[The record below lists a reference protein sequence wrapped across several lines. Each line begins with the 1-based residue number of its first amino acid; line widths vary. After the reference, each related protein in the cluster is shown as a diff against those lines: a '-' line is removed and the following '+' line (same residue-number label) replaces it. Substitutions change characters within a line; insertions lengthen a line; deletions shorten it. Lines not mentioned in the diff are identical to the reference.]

1 MLKSIKHIT
10 LKLFCIIMTYCHIIG
25 KQQMNTMF
33 NYDNSCMK
41 LYPQLTHC
49 KSRLVKR

>member
-10 LKLFCIIMTYCHIIG
+10 LTLFWIIITYCHVIG
-25 KQQMNTMF
+25 KKQMKTMS

-41 LYPQLTHC
+41 TIILYPQLTSC
-49 KSRLVKR
+49 KSR